1 MANAL
6 STWRDAARTH
16 LANVSNL
23 AGSNGLAFTILDGQR
38 DGESKDRNLGCVF
51 LAPASEWQTDVNFL
65 RPVLVVRAW
74 EPKPKLRRGSP
85 SPPDPEPLEELAS
98 KVIDTL
104 QGVRTSLFPGYFE
117 IASYR
122 LDPDD
127 WGVEVELVAYLL
139 HADLR

>member
-6 STWRDAARTH
+6 STWRDATRAH
-16 LANVSNL
+16 LADTDNL
-23 AGSNGLAFTILDGQR
+23 VGANGLGFTVLDGRR
-38 DGESKDRNLGCVF
+38 DGESKDRNLACVF
-51 LAPASEWQTDVNFL
+51 LAPAAEWPTDVNFL

-74 EPKPKLRRGSP
+74 EPKPKLRRASP
-85 SPPDPEPLEELAS
+85 SPPDPEPLEELVS

-104 QGVRTSLFPGYFE
+104 QGVRTSLFAGYFE
-117 IASYR
+117 TGAYR

-139 HADLR
+139 HSDLR